1 MKATVIVHS
10 VSGNTFLLG
19 RKIHETLSEKG
30 IAASFYRVP
39 DEDAQNLTF
48 LFPHIAIMLPLI
60 EKLPLVSPETLLE
73 SDIIF
78 LGSPTYFGNMS
89 GEMKSFLD
97 STGIYWPEAKLRGKR
112 MLAFTTAGTA
122 EGGAH
127 LCLQA
132 LTTYGLH
139 MGMSPLPVP
148 MHLPLPKVMPSYG
161 IVAYS
166 GGQSDLPP
174 EESAL
179 ESVEQIIQWIA
190 EKHL

>member
-1 MKATVIVHS
+1 MKAAVIVHS

-19 RKIHETLSEKG
+19 RKIHETLLEKG
-30 IAASFYRVP
+30 ISASFYRVP
-39 DEDAQNLTF
+39 DEDAQDLTF
-48 LFPHIAIMLPLI
+48 LFPHIATTLPLI
-60 EKLPLVSPETLLE
+60 EKLPLASPEILLE
-73 SDIIF
+73 SDLIF

-112 MLAFTTAGTA
+112 MLAFTTAGTS

-127 LCLQA
+127 LCLQS

-139 MGMSPLPVP
+139 MGMFPLPVP
-148 MHLPLPKVMPSYG
+148 MHLSLPKVMPSYG

-166 GGQSDLPP
+166 GGASDIPP
-174 EESAL
+174 EESVL
-179 ESVEQIIQWIA
+179 ESVEQIIAWIT

>member
-1 MKATVIVHS
+1 MKAAVIIHS
-10 VSGNTFLLG
+10 VSGNTFILG
-19 RKIHETLSEKG
+19 RKIYETLVKQE
-30 IAASFYRVP
+30 ITASFYRVP
-39 DEDAQNLTF
+39 DKDAQNLTF
-48 LFPHIAIMLPLI
+48 LFPHIATMLPLI
-60 EKLPLVSPETLLE
+60 EKLPLASPEILLE
-73 SDIIF
+73 SDLVF

-112 MLAFTTAGTA
+112 ILSFTTAGTS

-127 LCLQA
+127 LCLQS

-148 MHLPLPKVMPSYG
+148 MHLSLPKIMPSYG
-161 IVAYS
+161 ITAYS
-166 GGQSDLPP
+166 GGQSDIPP
-174 EESAL
+174 EESVL
-179 ESVEQIIQWIA
+179 ESVEQIIEWIT